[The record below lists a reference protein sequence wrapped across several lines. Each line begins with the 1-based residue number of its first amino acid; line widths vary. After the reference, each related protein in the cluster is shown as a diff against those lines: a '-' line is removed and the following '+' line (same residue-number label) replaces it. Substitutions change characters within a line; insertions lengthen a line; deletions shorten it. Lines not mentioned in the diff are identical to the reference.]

1 MKNILEVEKL
11 GISIDG
17 QKIVKDISFS
27 VHDRHITCIV
37 GESGSGK
44 SMTMSAIL
52 GLLPKVASKTMES
65 RIMFHGQSMFC
76 IYQDPMNS
84 FNQSVK
90 VGKQLYQ
97 MAKGYRKLSKSEFQQ
112 QMGIILARIK
122 FADPQQTLDK
132 YPFELSGGMLQR
144 LMIACAILVKPSLI
158 IADEPTTALDV
169 SIQKEIM
176 REFRAI
182 NREYETAIMVV
193 THDFGVVAELADD
206 VIVMHDGEIVEKGR
220 VLELFDDP
228 QEEYTKKLLKAS
240 FEGAERC
247 G

>member
-1 MKNILEVEKL
+1 M
-11 GISIDG
+11 
-17 QKIVKDISFS
+17 IVCENLNKQYGKQIVLSDFS
-27 VHDRHITCIV
+27 CRFDDTGFYLLY

-44 SMTMSAIL
+44 SVTMSAVL
-52 GLLPKVASKTMES
+52 GLLPKVACKTKESK
-65 RIMFHGQSMFC
+65 IMFHGDSMFC

-84 FNQSVK
+84 LNSSVK

-97 MAKGYRKLSKSEFQQ
+97 MAKGYKKMTRAEFDQ
-112 QMGIILARIK
+112 QMGIILERIK
-122 FADPQQTLDK
+122 FEDPMRTLNK

-144 LMIACAILVKPSLI
+144 LMIACAILVTPSLI

-182 NREYETAIMVV
+182 NREYQTAILVV

-220 VLELFDDP
+220 VLELFDSP
-228 QEEYTKKLLKAS
+228 QEEYTKRLLKAS
-240 FEGAERC
+240 FEGAENC
-247 G
+247 S